1 MASKFTRFKNQ
12 VLLSGF
18 VKNLGKMMS
27 GTGFAHLLG
36 IAVLPVLTRLYT
48 PDEMGVFATFVSL
61 FAICYCVASLRYE
74 YATLI
79 PGNNLEANNITAL
92 SIFLALTSGVMLLV
106 ILALFHRSIAEILNI
121 EALGFLIFF
130 LPASVVSY
138 SMFMIL
144 TFSLNRQKKFGSI
157 ATGKITAA
165 STTAASQVGM
175 GFLQMQQARLVIGK
189 FAGDFLGMIFLLWK
203 RKKME
208 SSVTA
213 GVSPRRMVAMARRY
227 RNFPFYNTPH
237 ALTTSVSNNF
247 PVLLFNTW
255 FSEAIAGFY
264 AMAHRALYS
273 PVQVVGQAAY
283 QVFSQ
288 RISEKYGNQ
297 EQLIPFIKSTLLLLA
312 AIGILPFLLLFLVS
326 PPLFSWFL
334 GPGWEMTGYF
344 VRILTPFVFLV
355 FIVTPLNFIPLLL
368 GRQKKAFLIDV
379 VYLMF
384 RLLAL
389 SAGIY
394 MDSVWIA
401 LSLYALIGVVFSTYL
416 IIWYYLL
423 AKKAEQ
429 YV

>member
-1 MASKFTRFKNQ
+1 
-12 VLLSGF
+12 
-18 VKNLGKMMS
+18 MMS

-36 IAVLPVLTRLYT
+36 IAVLPVLTRIYT
-48 PDEMGVFATFVSL
+48 PEEMGVYATFLSMVM
-61 FAICYCVASLRYE
+61 ICYCVASFRYE

-79 PGNNLEANNITAL
+79 PKSLSAANNITIL
-92 SIFLALTSGVMLLV
+92 SISLTMTSGVVLLSL
-106 ILALFHRSIAEILNI
+106 LALFHRPIAEILNI
-121 EALGFLIFF
+121 EAIGLLIFF
-130 LPASVVSY
+130 LPASVVFY

-144 TFSLNRQKKFGSI
+144 TFSLNRQKKYGFI
-157 ATGKITAA
+157 ATGKITASSA
-165 STTAASQVGM
+165 TAASQIGM
-175 GFLQMQQARLVIGK
+175 GFLQMQQAGLVIGK

-203 RKKME
+203 RQKMG
-208 SSVTA
+208 SSITA
-213 GVSPRRMVAMARRY
+213 GVTPRRMVAMARRY
-227 RNFPFYNTPH
+227 RDFPVYNTPH

-273 PVQVVGQAAY
+273 PVQVVGKAAY

-297 EQLIPFIKSTLLLLA
+297 EQLIPFIKSTLLLLT

-355 FIVTPLNFIPLLL
+355 FLVTPLNFIPLLL

-394 MDSVWIA
+394 MDGVWIA
-401 LSLYALIGVVFSTYL
+401 LTLYATVGVVFSTYL
-416 IIWYYLL
+416 ILWYYLL
-423 AKKAEQ
+423 AKKAER

>member
-175 GFLQMQQARLVIGK
+175 GFLQMQQAGLVIGK

>member
-1 MASKFTRFKNQ
+1 M
-12 VLLSGF
+12 
-18 VKNLGKMMS
+18 
-27 GTGFAHLLG
+27 
-36 IAVLPVLTRLYT
+36 
-48 PDEMGVFATFVSL
+48 
-61 FAICYCVASLRYE
+61 
-74 YATLI
+74 I

-175 GFLQMQQARLVIGK
+175 GFLQMQQAGLVIGK